1 MIAAFQVRCRL
12 VITGKTYAIQE
23 ISMDFKKNNL
33 SSNDRRHFL
42 KTAFL
47 HVAAVGTS
55 ATAMGEAQ
63 VAESVVQ
70 SKNPFS
76 SDPLAIRK
84 LTDRVSTTRLGF
96 GTGMN
101 GGNELR
107 ALEEEEGIALLRYS
121 YDRGVRFFDMAD
133 TYKTHQLVGK
143 ALRDKDRSEYTL
155 TSKMWLHKEVEK
167 PLDEQIPAREFVTRF
182 LREYGTDYIDVLQI
196 HCMMRPGWATLYQRY
211 MDDLEELK
219 EEGVILSHGV
229 SCHSY
234 EAAKEAVV
242 HPWVDVIH
250 FRFNPFGARMEGTV
264 EENLELLKTAQ
275 KNGKG
280 TIIMKV
286 AGEGS
291 FDSETV
297 GESIKY
303 VAKLE
308 TADTMVVGMNTRE
321 QVDFLIDKTAEALQE
336 II

>member
-1 MIAAFQVRCRL
+1 
-12 VITGKTYAIQE
+12 
-23 ISMDFKKNNL
+23 MDFKKNNL

-55 ATAMGEAQ
+55 GTAMGDAQ
-63 VAESVVQ
+63 VAESVVH

-76 SDPLAIRK
+76 SDPLAVRK
-84 LTDRVSTTRLGF
+84 LTERVSTTRLGF

-121 YDRGVRFFDMAD
+121 YDRGFRFFDMAD

-167 PLDEQIPAREFVTRF
+167 PLDEQIPARELVTRF

-196 HCMMRPGWATLYQRY
+196 HCMMRPGWATLYRRY

-219 EEGVILSHGV
+219 EEGLILSHGV

-275 KNGKG
+275 ENGKG

-336 II
+336 ISV

>member
-1 MIAAFQVRCRL
+1 MDSTTEQVP
-12 VITGKTYAIQE
+12 
-23 ISMDFKKNNL
+23 SNN
-33 SSNDRRHFL
+33 RRHFL

-47 HVAAVGTS
+47 HIAAVGNSGTGS
-55 ATAMGEAQ
+55 GMRNSFALEAE
-63 VAESVVQ
+63 AS

-76 SDPLAIRK
+76 TDPFAIRK

-96 GTGMN
+96 GTGMAS
-101 GGNELR
+101 GNELR
-107 ALEEEEGIALLRYS
+107 ALGEQEGIALLRYS
-121 YDRGVRFFDMAD
+121 YERGFRFFDMAD

-143 ALRDKDRSEYTL
+143 ALRDKDRNEYTL

-167 PLDEQIPAREFVTRF
+167 PLDEQISAKEIVTRF
-182 LREYGTDYIDVLQI
+182 LQEYETDYIDILQI
-196 HCMMRPGWATLYQRY
+196 HCMMKPGWTSLYQRY
-211 MDDLEELK
+211 MDEMEELK
-219 EEGVILSHGV
+219 EKGFILSHGV

-264 EENLELLKTAQ
+264 EENLELLKVAQ
-275 KNGKG
+275 ENGKG

-297 GESIKY
+297 GRSIKY

-308 TADTMVVGMNTRE
+308 TADTMVVGMNSKE
-321 QVDFLIDKTAEALQE
+321 QVDFLIAKTTEALHE
-336 II
+336 ENTDTVKL